1 MALALGNRNNSRM
14 YRAPFLLL
22 LAIVCLGAIVNGMA
36 MPRNDTS
43 GSNSTTGNDTMSS
56 VPTTTSSGSLAFFS
70 SLLLLPSILLSLH
83 L

>member
-1 MALALGNRNNSRM
+1 M

-36 MPRNDTS
+36 MPRNDTAD
-43 GSNSTTGNDTMSS
+43 SNTTTNGNDTMSS

-70 SLLLLPSILLSLH
+70 SLLLLPSILL
-83 L
+83 

>member
-1 MALALGNRNNSRM
+1 M

-22 LAIVCLGAIVNGMA
+22 LAIVCLGAIVNGMTMA
-36 MPRNDTS
+36 RNNTTNPGTGNDTS
-43 GSNSTTGNDTMSS
+43 GSNSTAGNDTMSS